1 MVSSCSLFIKLSS
14 GDKEFDSCS
23 MVDQVTFVCVCVCV
37 CVCVYA
43 VTECSDFVLLYVAV

>member
-37 CVCVYA
+37 CVCARSIVSNS
-43 VTECSDFVLLYVAV
+43 VQPHGL

>member
-37 CVCVYA
+37 CVRSIVSNS
-43 VTECSDFVLLYVAV
+43 VQPHGL